1 MKRVILCPNPYRDKG
16 LSAAKEAD
24 AILRQMG
31 LETVFCLPFRPEG
44 GEQQFGVTCKPLQQE
59 LRGSR
64 YAPDAVLA
72 HMANLHAK
80 VVHNVVIPS
89 APTRDQKDIFAL
101 FRVHPAK
108 QYPLKG
114 KA

>member
-1 MKRVILCPNPYRDKG
+1 MLRGHLLLGFLTLAVRKRVQL
-16 LSAAKEAD
+16 
-24 AILRQMG
+24 
-31 LETVFCLPFRPEG
+31 
-44 GEQQFGVTCKPLQQE
+44 E